1 MNNQK
6 TIMNYIADELI
17 EDESLTLTENTSLF
31 KHRTLDSLNLI
42 SLISFLEKTYN
53 FKITSS
59 EVNFENMDTVAN
71 ICAFIDQKIKRA
83 ANK

>member
-17 EDESLTLTENTSLF
+17 EDESLTLTESTSLF
-31 KHRTLDSLNLI
+31 KNRTLDSLNLI
-42 SLISFLEKTYN
+42 SLISFLEKTYD

-59 EVNFENMDTVAN
+59 EVNFENMDTVVN
-71 ICAFIDQKIKRA
+71 ICAFIEKK
-83 ANK
+83 KTK